1 MKKSTVEKQPQ
12 SDAEAIAAWRAK
24 RAKRGALEKPKVKK
38 AKADSK

>member
-24 RAKRGALEKPKVKK
+24 RAKQGELQKPKVKK
-38 AKADSK
+38 GKAEK